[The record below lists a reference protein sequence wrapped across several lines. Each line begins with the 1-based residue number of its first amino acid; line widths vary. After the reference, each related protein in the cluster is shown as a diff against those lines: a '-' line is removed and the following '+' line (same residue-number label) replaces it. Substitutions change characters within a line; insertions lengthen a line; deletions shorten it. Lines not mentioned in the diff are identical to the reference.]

1 MGPKETK
8 KKRAKKK
15 QKNNKRI
22 ESHSIEKESLSG
34 QMERKK
40 EGKVADRARHFW
52 AGLFFGLLPE
62 PSGHVYHATHTHL
75 YLLCRSPQQC

>member
-40 EGKVADRARHFW
+40 EGKGRRSRASFLGW
-52 AGLFFGLLPE
+52 AFLW
-62 PSGHVYHATHTHL
+62 S
-75 YLLCRSPQQC
+75 SS